1 MPSAASGLRLLPG
14 DFAKLGLMFEANGR
28 WRGRQVVPAE
38 WLAQAMQMQIEIPR
52 PPDAPTWSVRSGY
65 GFQWW
70 YDEFS
75 GANGPYRV
83 TTASGLGGQ
92 RIFVVPQ
99 YDLVV
104 VVLSGHFGKPGT
116 SWTPEH
122 ILQRV
127 IQSLRV

>member
-14 DFAKLGLMFEANGR
+14 DFAKLGLMFHDDGR

-38 WLAQAMQMQIEIPR
+38 WLAEAMQSQIEIPR
-52 PPDAPTWSVRSGY
+52 LPEAPTWSLRSGY

-70 YDEFS
+70 HDELS
-75 GANGPYRV
+75 GEHGPFRV
-83 TTASGLGGQ
+83 STASGLGGQ

-104 VVLSGHFGKPGT
+104 VVLSGHFGRRDA
-116 SWTPEH
+116 SWIPEH

-127 IQSLRV
+127 IRSLRV